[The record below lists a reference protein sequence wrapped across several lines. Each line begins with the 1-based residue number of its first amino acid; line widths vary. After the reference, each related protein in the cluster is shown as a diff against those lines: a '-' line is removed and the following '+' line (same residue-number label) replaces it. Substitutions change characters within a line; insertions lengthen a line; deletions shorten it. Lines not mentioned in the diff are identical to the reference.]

1 MSKKYFSTPRSAT
14 SKWYTSTLVVLV
26 LFLVSVLACLVL
38 LVKAALDAEIK
49 TTHLILKS
57 EGCNFLKM
65 NGVATKDAG
74 NNNGCAVVVPFRQ
87 NLFGSGGL
95 IILEQQKIRIADDQI
110 VVIGS
115 IEDQPWTQE
124 RILTAIG
131 IVISMLAM
139 FGSLVWM
146 VILSN

>member
-57 EGCNFLKM
+57 EGCDFLKM
-65 NGVATKDAG
+65 NGVATKDTG
-74 NNNGCAVVVPFRQ
+74 NSNGCVVVVPFRQ

-115 IEDQPWTQE
+115 IEDQPWTPE

-146 VILSN
+146 ILIN

>member
-1 MSKKYFSTPRSAT
+1 MSNKNSNSSGSAIGN
-14 SKWYTSTLVVLV
+14 WYTSTLVVLV
-26 LFLVSVLACLVL
+26 LFLVSVLAYLFL
-38 LVKAALDAEIK
+38 LVKTTLDAEIK

-65 NGVATKDAG
+65 NGISTKDTS

-87 NLFGSGGL
+87 NMFGSGGL
-95 IILEQQKIRIADDQI
+95 IILEQQKIRIADDQA

-115 IEDQPWTQE
+115 IEEQPWTQE

-146 VILSN
+146 VILIN